1 MSIVPIFKRRIFT
14 RKVIYRLFQLT
25 VWTFQKCKNAHACAL
40 QDCLGISRPFVS
52 DTSPKCIDREGLER
66 RRTGTRQHK
75 HKHCSFQ
82 GKITFEQKCTL
93 VCQTWMATLLNW
105 LARKKLPQNHSLSL
119 YHCNLF
125 LRGGHD
131 TILSQITCEKARI
144 WTSFWLDRKKYGWFA
159 LFRLAKMPP
168 SISCCWFQS
177 ASLLA
182 QWAVN
187 THASSLWNFGRLS
200 FLE

>member
-1 MSIVPIFKRRIFT
+1 MSILPIFKQRIFT

-25 VWTFQKCKNAHACAL
+25 VWTFKKCSRMRTPRL
-40 QDCLGISRPFVS
+40 SRCLPAVRLRYV
-52 DTSPKCIDREGLER
+52 TKMLDREGPER
-66 RRTGTRQHK
+66 RHTGTRQHK
-75 HKHCSFQ
+75 HKHRSFQ

-93 VCQTWMATLLNW
+93 VCQTWIATLLNW
-105 LARKKLPQNHSLSL
+105 LARKKLPRNHSLSL

-125 LRGGHD
+125 SGGGHD

-159 LFRLAKMPP
+159 LFQLAKMPP

-182 QWAVN
+182 KWAVN

>member
-1 MSIVPIFKRRIFT
+1 MLTHAHSKIVYASPGRSSHICHQNALTERAWKDAVQGLGNTNISIAAFKVKSRLNRSVP
-14 RKVIYRLFQLT
+14 LF
-25 VWTFQKCKNAHACAL
+25 VM
-40 QDCLGISRPFVS
+40 
-52 DTSPKCIDREGLER
+52 
-66 RRTGTRQHK
+66 
-75 HKHCSFQ
+75 
-82 GKITFEQKCTL
+82 
-93 VCQTWMATLLNW
+93 QTWMATLLNW

-125 LRGGHD
+125 SGGGHD
-131 TILSQITCEKARI
+131 TILSQITCEKVRI

-187 THASSLWNFGRLS
+187 TR
-200 FLE
+200 